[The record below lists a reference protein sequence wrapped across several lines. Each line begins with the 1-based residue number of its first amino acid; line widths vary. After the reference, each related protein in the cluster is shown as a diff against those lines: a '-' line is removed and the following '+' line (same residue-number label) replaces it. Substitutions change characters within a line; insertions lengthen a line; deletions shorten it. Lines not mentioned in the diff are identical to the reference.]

1 MIEHVGHEYMDDFF
15 GCCEYHLAEH
25 GLLVLQVQHFYCMI
39 TIVAQV
45 PSCWTQ
51 IYMHNGQS
59 IALPEELYDKMRMR
73 PEFLKTYIFPGGCLP
88 SLGRIVSA
96 MSNAS
101 RLKYVL
107 FNLMI

>member
-1 MIEHVGHEYMDDFF
+1 MFDTNLII
-15 GCCEYHLAEH
+15 
-25 GLLVLQVQHFYCMI
+25 CM
-39 TIVAQV
+39 
-45 PSCWTQ
+45 
-51 IYMHNGQS
+51 HGQS

>member
-1 MIEHVGHEYMDDFF
+1 
-15 GCCEYHLAEH
+15 
-25 GLLVLQVQHFYCMI
+25 
-39 TIVAQV
+39 
-45 PSCWTQ
+45 
-51 IYMHNGQS
+51 MHGQS

-101 RLKYVL
+101 RLKYEQNHPCMHAFSTFCIDVSTL
-107 FNLMI
+107 TPVQHSAP